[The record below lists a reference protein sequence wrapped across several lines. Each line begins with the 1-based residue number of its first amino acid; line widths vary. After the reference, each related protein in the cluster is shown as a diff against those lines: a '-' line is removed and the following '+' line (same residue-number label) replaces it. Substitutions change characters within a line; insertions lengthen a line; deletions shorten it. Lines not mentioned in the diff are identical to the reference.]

1 MAKSNSKFK
10 LSVRHHLVILV
21 LVTVIPV
28 VVFATSLVKYL
39 SEERS
44 HTLEVNLQG
53 TTKALRAAVDEQVIS
68 MRSSLRMLSEVEDF
82 GPSRI
87 EYLHTQLKHF
97 VRNHYGW
104 DSISFTDTK
113 GHQVFNT
120 GARYGARLP
129 NLRKEDFF
137 QQTLKTGQTVISGFR
152 LSSVTGNPVISV
164 ITPVK
169 RSGMIIYLLIASI
182 DLNSFSRLFGSKNLP
197 KEWTATLLD
206 EEGRILASTNPDLK
220 LGHKAQRALREKTEL
235 DGSNIYYNSNNN
247 EKEALGSTS
256 KSKLTG
262 WTLVLA
268 MPDKGHLFSYQ
279 KTIEMIVVGGAL
291 LLLLSIFFAL
301 YLGRKITSP
310 ILAISKFAKA
320 LGQGQPLGE
329 FQTSLSE
336 IHDVHQ
342 ALKSAAILRMENEE
356 KIRNLYDRAQ
366 EAVSVRETFMS
377 VASHELKTP
386 LTTLKLQFQMLERLM
401 SKKDFLSREELQ
413 RPIRRVQ
420 DQFGRLVSLVDDLL
434 DVSRITAGKME
445 YHPEVFDLVSS
456 AREILQQFDE
466 EARRNGILI
475 HLAGADSLIGKWDK
489 HRLEQVIVNLITNGI
504 KYGNG
509 KPIIVSINKVNE
521 LAVLEVEDHGLGI
534 SEDDIPKVF
543 QKFERVGDRHKASGL
558 GLGLWIVQRIVEGL
572 GGSISVKSI
581 LGEGSTFRV
590 ELPLLNVQSHSSE
603 VFLLNFN
610 RSNDLAQQTFVE

>member
-206 EEGRILASTNPDLK
+206 EEGRILASTN
-220 LGHKAQRALREKTEL
+220 Q
-235 DGSNIYYNSNNN
+235 I
-247 EKEALGSTS
+247 
-256 KSKLTG
+256 
-262 WTLVLA
+262 
-268 MPDKGHLFSYQ
+268 
-279 KTIEMIVVGGAL
+279 
-291 LLLLSIFFAL
+291 
-301 YLGRKITSP
+301 
-310 ILAISKFAKA
+310 
-320 LGQGQPLGE
+320 
-329 FQTSLSE
+329 
-336 IHDVHQ
+336 
-342 ALKSAAILRMENEE
+342 
-356 KIRNLYDRAQ
+356 
-366 EAVSVRETFMS
+366 
-377 VASHELKTP
+377 
-386 LTTLKLQFQMLERLM
+386 
-401 SKKDFLSREELQ
+401 
-413 RPIRRVQ
+413 
-420 DQFGRLVSLVDDLL
+420 
-434 DVSRITAGKME
+434 
-445 YHPEVFDLVSS
+445 
-456 AREILQQFDE
+456 
-466 EARRNGILI
+466 
-475 HLAGADSLIGKWDK
+475 
-489 HRLEQVIVNLITNGI
+489 
-504 KYGNG
+504 
-509 KPIIVSINKVNE
+509 
-521 LAVLEVEDHGLGI
+521 
-534 SEDDIPKVF
+534 
-543 QKFERVGDRHKASGL
+543 
-558 GLGLWIVQRIVEGL
+558 
-572 GGSISVKSI
+572 
-581 LGEGSTFRV
+581 
-590 ELPLLNVQSHSSE
+590 
-603 VFLLNFN
+603 
-610 RSNDLAQQTFVE
+610 